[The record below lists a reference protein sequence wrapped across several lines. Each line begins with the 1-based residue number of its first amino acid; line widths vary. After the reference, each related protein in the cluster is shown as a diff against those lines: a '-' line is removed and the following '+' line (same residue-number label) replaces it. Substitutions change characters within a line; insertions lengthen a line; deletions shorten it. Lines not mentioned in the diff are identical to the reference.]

1 MIFTGCSIISGQQ
14 MSQERRIFELIPLT
28 KIFMLLASLNAALA
42 VGLGAFGA
50 HSLEAKLSEK
60 MLATFQT
67 GVQYHFYHAL
77 GLFAVAFAVSQL
89 PASAL
94 AKWSGWLMLAGII
107 LFSGSLY
114 LLSTSGIRW
123 LGAITP
129 FGGVAFIAA
138 WLLLAL
144 AVFKG

>member
-1 MIFTGCSIISGQQ
+1 MTA
-14 MSQERRIFELIPLT
+14 LT
-28 KIFMLLASLNAALA
+28 KIFLLLGSINAALA

-50 HSLEAKLSEK
+50 HALRGRLSES
-60 MLATFQT
+60 LLSTYQT

-77 GLFAVAFAVSQL
+77 GLFAVVLVASLL
-89 PASAL
+89 PGSAL
-94 AKWSGWLMLAGII
+94 VKWSGWLMLAGIL

-114 LLSTSGIRW
+114 LLSNTGIRW

-129 FGGVAFIAA
+129 LGGVAFISA

-144 AVFKG
+144 AVWRG